1 MATFSNENSPKLA
14 KKYECKYCLYVCN
27 KESDLIKHFST
38 RKHQKSTFSNDVAN
52 LAYQQP
58 RSARN

>member
-38 RKHQKSTFSNDVAN
+38 RKHQKSTFSNTVDKT
-52 LAYQQP
+52 P
-58 RSARN
+58 